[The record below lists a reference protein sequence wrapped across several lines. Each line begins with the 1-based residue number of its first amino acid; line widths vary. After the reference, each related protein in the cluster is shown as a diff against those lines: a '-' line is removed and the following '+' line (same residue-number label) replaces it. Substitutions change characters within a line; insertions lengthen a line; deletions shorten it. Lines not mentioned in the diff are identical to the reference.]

1 LVAFSAQDNS
11 PAQFDPRGRWLL
23 RARRSARLLLCAA
36 GLWAMPLT
44 AARAAP
50 GVAVD
55 QYRAPALSSDGFAT
69 ARPEVGPHLQFEA
82 RLSLDYAHDPL
93 VFETARG
100 SSQSEQV
107 ALVSDQLVAQLGV
120 SLALIDRLLVYA
132 SFPVNLVLEGTPL
145 GSQPTA
151 TGFGA
156 GDFGAG
162 VRGLLV
168 NGKSGAL
175 GLELSGTLPTG
186 ADSSYGPAV
195 AGDSGPTLSPA
206 LLGEMLLGPVRVTA
220 NAGLR
225 FRKQVMLPGVRFGNQ
240 VTYALAVSVPL
251 ASDVLR
257 AQAEIFGSTLSSDA
271 GRRASS
277 PLEALLGLK
286 LRPNASW
293 AMGLSGGMG
302 LLRGYGSPDVR
313 VIAQL
318 AWHTLG
324 AAAEPAPSAPPPEVV
339 ALAYVPPPAAAPVPV
354 AEPPKI
360 TDRDHDSLLDE
371 DDACPA
377 LPGTP
382 ALAGCPEHIGY
393 AKDSGALTLTP
404 APTFS
409 HKTGKLAT
417 RSLTG
422 LESLAAALASDPTL
436 RVIVAVHLDARAK
449 QEPETSEARGRA
461 IAEWL
466 MAKGVAAKQIEAYGC
481 GANRPLSL
489 NKRDHAQNERVEFLL
504 TQPLPTLGM
513 PSTIGCKAISLT
525 PTAAGPSAAN
535 ELPRPGRAQ
544 RMRRF
549 IPAECSAPERVEAYG
564 GGALSAIGRRYR
576 LGNDQ
581 LQVDPGPQSG
591 VRWIEVRV

>member
-1 LVAFSAQDNS
+1 VAFSAQDNS
-11 PAQFDPRGRWLL
+11 PAQFDLRGRWLL
-23 RARRSARLLLCAA
+23 RPRRSALLLLVAA
-36 GLWAMPLT
+36 GLWEMPLT

-100 SSQSEQV
+100 SSQSEQA

-156 GDFGAG
+156 GDFGVG
-162 VRGLLV
+162 VRARLV
-168 NGKSGAL
+168 SGKSGAL
-175 GLELSGTLPTG
+175 GLELSGTLPTA
-186 ADSSYGPAV
+186 ADSTYGPAV

-206 LLGEMLLGPVRVTA
+206 LLGEMLLGPLRVSA

-225 FRKQVMLPGVRFGNQ
+225 VRKEVMLPGARFANQ

-251 ASDVLR
+251 SSDVLR

-271 GRRASS
+271 GRRATS

-339 ALAYVPPPAAAPVPV
+339 TLAYVPPTAAPVPV

-377 LPGTP
+377 LPGSP
-382 ALAGCPEHIGY
+382 ALSGCPERIAY

-409 HKTGKLAT
+409 RKTGELAT

-422 LESLAAALASDPTL
+422 LESLAAALANDPTL

-461 IAEWL
+461 VAEWL
-466 MAKGVAAKQIEAYGC
+466 MAKGVGAKQIEAYGC
-481 GANRPLSL
+481 DANRPLTS

-513 PSTIGCKAISLT
+513 PSTIGCKAIPLT
-525 PTAAGPSAAN
+525 PTAAGPSAAID
-535 ELPRPGRAQ
+535 LTQPAK
-544 RMRRF
+544 RMPRF
-549 IPAECSAPERVEAYG
+549 IRAERIAPERVEAYG
-564 GGALSAIGRRYR
+564 GGALSAIGRRCR
-576 LGNDQ
+576 RGNAQ

>member
-1 LVAFSAQDNS
+1 
-11 PAQFDPRGRWLL
+11 
-23 RARRSARLLLCAA
+23 
-36 GLWAMPLT
+36 
-44 AARAAP
+44 
-50 GVAVD
+50 
-55 QYRAPALSSDGFAT
+55 
-69 ARPEVGPHLQFEA
+69 
-82 RLSLDYAHDPL
+82 
-93 VFETARG
+93 
-100 SSQSEQV
+100 
-107 ALVSDQLVAQLGV
+107 
-120 SLALIDRLLVYA
+120 
-132 SFPVNLVLEGTPL
+132 
-145 GSQPTA
+145 
-151 TGFGA
+151 
-156 GDFGAG
+156 
-162 VRGLLV
+162 
-168 NGKSGAL
+168 
-175 GLELSGTLPTG
+175 
-186 ADSSYGPAV
+186 
-195 AGDSGPTLSPA
+195 
-206 LLGEMLLGPVRVTA
+206 
-220 NAGLR
+220 
-225 FRKQVMLPGVRFGNQ
+225 MLPGARFANQ

-251 ASDVLR
+251 SSDVLR

-271 GRRASS
+271 GRRATS

-339 ALAYVPPPAAAPVPV
+339 TLAYVPPTAAPVPV

-377 LPGTP
+377 LPGSP
-382 ALAGCPEHIGY
+382 ALSGCPERIAY

-409 HKTGKLAT
+409 RKTGELAT

-422 LESLAAALASDPTL
+422 LESLAAALANDPTL

-461 IAEWL
+461 VAEWL
-466 MAKGVAAKQIEAYGC
+466 MAKGVGAKQIEAYGC
-481 GANRPLSL
+481 DANRPLTS

-513 PSTIGCKAISLT
+513 PSTIGCKAIPLT
-525 PTAAGPSAAN
+525 PTAAGPSAAID
-535 ELPRPGRAQ
+535 LTQPAKGMP
-544 RMRRF
+544 RF
-549 IPAECSAPERVEAYG
+549 IRAERIAPERVEAYG
-564 GGALSAIGRRYR
+564 GGALSAIGRRCR
-576 LGNDQ
+576 RGNAQ

>member
-1 LVAFSAQDNS
+1 VAFSAQDNL
-11 PAQFDPRGRWLL
+11 PAQIDPPGRARAARRCRGRNAW
-23 RARRSARLLLCAA
+23 LLLCVAS
-36 GLWAMPLT
+36 LWATPLT

-55 QYRAPALSSDGFAT
+55 QYRAPALSNDGFAT
-69 ARPEVGPHLQFEA
+69 ARPELGPHLQFEA
-82 RLSLDYAHDPL
+82 RLSFDYAHNPL

-100 SSQSEQV
+100 SSQSEQA

-120 SLALIDRLLVYA
+120 SLALIDHLLVYA
-132 SFPVNLVLEGTPL
+132 SFPVNLLLEGTAL

-156 GDFGAG
+156 GDLGAG
-162 VRGLLV
+162 VRALLLR
-168 NGKSGAL
+168 GEAGAL

-195 AGDSGPTLSPA
+195 AGDAGATLSPT
-206 LLGEMLLGPVRVTA
+206 LLGEVLLGPVRVSA

-225 FRKQVMLPGVRFGNQ
+225 FRKEVQLPGVRFANQ
-240 VTYALAVSVPL
+240 VTYALAVSVPF
-251 ASDVLR
+251 AGDVLR

-302 LLRGYGSPDVR
+302 LLRGYGAPDLR

-324 AAAEPAPSAPPPEVV
+324 AAAEPPPSAPPPEVV
-339 ALAYVPPPAAAPVPV
+339 AVAYMPPPAAAPAPV
-354 AEPPKI
+354 EPAPKI

-377 LPGTP
+377 LPGTR
-382 ALAGCPEHIGY
+382 ALSGCPEHIAY
-393 AKDSGALTLTP
+393 AKDTGALTLTP

-409 HKTGKLAT
+409 RKTGKLAT
-417 RSLTG
+417 RSVTG
-422 LESLAAALASDPTL
+422 LESLAAALSSDPEL
-436 RVIVAVHLDARAK
+436 RVIIAVHLDARAK
-449 QEPETSEARGRA
+449 QDPDETSRARGRSL
-461 IAEWL
+461 AEWL
-466 MAKGVAAKQIEAYGC
+466 MAKNVAAKQIEAYGC
-481 GANRPLSL
+481 GTNRPLTL
-489 NKRDHAQNERVEFLL
+489 TKRDHAQNERVEFLL
-504 TQPLPTLGM
+504 TQPLPALGM
-513 PSTIGCKAISLT
+513 PSTLGCTALPLT
-525 PTAAGPSAAN
+525 PTAASPSASS
-535 ELPRPGRAQ
+535 EP
-544 RMRRF
+544 
-549 IPAECSAPERVEAYG
+549 
-564 GGALSAIGRRYR
+564 
-576 LGNDQ
+576 
-581 LQVDPGPQSG
+581 
-591 VRWIEVRV
+591 